1 MTWTGTETPHDGGVD
16 GGGAGDGA
24 AGGGGGAAWQAEP
37 LPPGA
42 LGADLRPASE
52 REDGALLAELPPLPL
67 AGPLAEALATAQAGA
82 DAAADA
88 ARYLASIGPEQR
100 LQALQQTA
108 RTRDVLDAAL
118 VRCLATFT
126 PEQVRALGATSLVD
140 LVLTHTGASP
150 QRAGAEVKLASALTA
165 PVAPLTGGGS
175 ANGDGD
181 HDGDAP
187 ASAGGP
193 GGPMAGTSQVGLG
206 RVGAVHAAGR
216 LSTDVA
222 ALAQRTV
229 ADLPAR
235 IRREH
240 GPTADATLAEVL
252 PGLTH
257 AQARTVC
264 TTLAH
269 RLDPDRADRGFDPD
283 DIDKRYLTYTVHEDG
298 TVEFRGRLDPVTGA
312 EFKAAIDHL
321 SRPEPTVSAPLAPD
335 QDPLPGLDGS
345 GDDAAAASAGED
357 DVSGRSAGRS
367 ASQPDGGTAT
377 GVPVRDQRTAPQRR
391 ADALARVVRA
401 GRASDETRGGEP
413 ARVIV
418 TTTDA
423 ALRGEPG
430 ADPAHCETTGRALST
445 AQLRVL
451 ACSGSLQAVR
461 LSCEGADATALSLGR
476 AVRLF
481 SAGQRRAML
490 ARDGGCAI
498 PGCTAPPGWLEAH
511 HTHEWAAGGPTDV
524 SQGVLLCTRHHVLVT
539 IGVWAVRMVDG
550 VPHVRPPRTVDPLR
564 RWVINPRRGLRER
577 TVGAVQQVLLE
588 PPDGWRD
595 DPPDL
600 PPPPGTDAPDIPS
613 TRSTCGC

>member
-1 MTWTGTETPHDGGVD
+1 MTWIGAETPHEGSLDTGG
-16 GGGAGDGA
+16 
-24 AGGGGGAAWQAEP
+24 AGGGGAWESEP

-42 LGADLRPASE
+42 LGAEPRPDTE
-52 REDGALLAELPPLPL
+52 QDDDGALLPDLPPLPL
-67 AGPLAEALATAQAGA
+67 AGPLADALATARAGA
-82 DAAADA
+82 DAAAEA
-88 ARYLASIGPEQR
+88 AWYLASVGPEQR
-100 LQALQQTA
+100 VQALQQTSRA
-108 RTRDVLDAAL
+108 RDVLDAAL
-118 VRCLATFT
+118 VRTLASFT
-126 PEQVRALGATSLVD
+126 PDEVRALGATSLVD

-150 QRAGAEVKLASALTA
+150 QRAGAEVRLAGVLTA
-165 PVAPLTGGGS
+165 PVVPVTAGEP
-175 ANGDGD
+175 GDGTQSGAAD
-181 HDGDAP
+181 
-187 ASAGGP
+187 GGP
-193 GGPMAGTSQVGLG
+193 SAGTSQVGLG
-206 RVGAVHAAGR
+206 RVGAVHAEGR

-229 ADLPAR
+229 ADLPAS

-240 GPTADATLAEVL
+240 GPAADATLARVL
-252 PGLTH
+252 PDLTH
-257 AQARTVC
+257 AQARLAC
-264 TTLAH
+264 IALAH

-298 TVEFRGRLDPVTGA
+298 TVEFRGRLDPIAGA

-321 SRPEPTVSAPLAPD
+321 SKPEPTVRAPLAPE
-335 QDPLPGLDGS
+335 QDALPGLDGS
-345 GDDAAAASAGED
+345 GDGATAAAVDDDDDAGRPASDDTGQQHSQGRGGASA
-357 DVSGRSAGRS
+357 
-367 ASQPDGGTAT
+367 
-377 GVPVRDQRTAPQRR
+377 GVPVRDPRTAPQRR
-391 ADALARVVRA
+391 ADALSRVVRA

-430 ADPAHCETTGRALST
+430 AEPAHCETTGRALTT

-511 HTHEWAAGGPTDV
+511 HVHEWAHGGPTDV

-550 VPHVRPPRTVDPLR
+550 VPHVRPPRSVDPLR

-577 TVGAVQQVLLE
+577 TSATLQQVLLE
-588 PPDGWRD
+588 PPDLWCD
-595 DPPDL
+595 DPPD
-600 PPPPGTDAPDIPS
+600 PPRPPHPPGDDTPDIPS
-613 TRSTCGC
+613 THSTCGC